1 MKEVQNSTVPDTSG
15 ATYSY
20 DPGKCQDKSVNQM
33 RFELGDTDV
42 RGKSRT
48 AALCNEEYTAMIK
61 GKGSWNQ
68 AKLTCLEAIVMKLSF
83 EVDTSV
89 GELSYSLSARADRWM
104 KMRDKLKRQL
114 VGGIPC
120 GSAQALNSPA
130 YFYPGMLSNRREG

>member
-1 MKEVQNSTVPDTSG
+1 MKEVQNSAIPDAPG

-20 DPGKCQDKSVNQM
+20 DPGSCQDKSVNQM

-68 AKLTCLEAIVMKLSF
+68 AKLACLEAIVMKLSF

-89 GELSYSLSARADRWM
+89 GGLSYSLSARADRWM
-104 KMRDKLKRQL
+104 QMRDKLKQQL
-114 VGGIPC
+114 TGGIPC
-120 GSAQALNSPA
+120 GNAQALSSPA
-130 YFYPGMLSNRREG
+130 YFYPGMLSNRRKG